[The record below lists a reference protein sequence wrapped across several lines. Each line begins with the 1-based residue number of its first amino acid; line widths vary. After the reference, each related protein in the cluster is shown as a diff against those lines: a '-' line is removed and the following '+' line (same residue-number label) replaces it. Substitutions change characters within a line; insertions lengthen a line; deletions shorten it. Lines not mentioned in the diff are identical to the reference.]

1 MDTLNSNNPKAVL
14 ISDIHFTVSTLELA
28 SSALRQAIAM
38 AIQLNVPL
46 VIAGDLLDSKA
57 IIRGEVAN
65 RLLEIFKG
73 HKTTVHLLVGNHDL
87 LNEKSKEHSLNFLGI
102 YCAGLSVIDEYYYS
116 KYLDLHF
123 IPYQSSINELKE
135 ILSKIPKQ
143 STIIMHQG
151 LATAYMGHYIQDKTS
166 LPPEA
171 FDGYR
176 VISGH
181 YHRAQNIKCGKTGL
195 FSYIGSP
202 YTTSFAESDDGHKG
216 FQILFDD
223 GSLEQVKTNLR
234 RHIIMEMNFDESF
247 INGRNIKLEDL
258 LWLKVHGPKSELDKI
273 DKKELGMK
281 LFGHNNYKLDKI
293 PLKNEDRIDPKPIN
307 LTESE
312 IFDSIIDKLEETKE
326 EKEYLKALWKEV
338 LE

>member
-1 MDTLNSNNPKAVL
+1 MDKLNSKKPKAVL

-28 SSALRQAIAM
+28 SSALKQAMNKAVKLDI
-38 AIQLNVPL
+38 PL
-46 VIAGDLLDSKA
+46 IIAGDLLDSKA

-65 RLLEIFKG
+65 RLIEIFRQNRYCW
-73 HKTTVHLLVGNHDL
+73 TYLLVGNHDL
-87 LNEKSKEHSLNFLGI
+87 LNEKGKEHSLNFLSS
-102 YCAGLSVIDEYYYS
+102 YCRIIDSYQNEGY
-116 KYLDLHF
+116 LHF
-123 IPYQSSINELKE
+123 IPYQSNTTELKE

-151 LATAYMGHYIQDKTS
+151 LATAYMGHYVQDKTS

-181 YHRAQNIKCGKTGL
+181 YHRAQNIKCGDTGL

-223 GSLEQVKTNLR
+223 GSLEQVRTDLR
-234 RHIIMEMNFDESF
+234 RHIIVEMNFDESF
-247 INGRNIKLEDL
+247 ISGRNIKLEDL
-258 LWLKVHGPKSELDKI
+258 VWLKVYGPKSELDKI

-293 PLKNEDRIDPKPIN
+293 PLKNEDRIDPKLTN

-312 IFDSIIDKLEETKE
+312 IFDSIIDKLQETKE
-326 EKEYLKALWKEV
+326 EKEYLKALWKEII
-338 LE
+338 E